1 MTYEDRKEIKGFVE
15 QKKQRIFKSVA
26 LNDASQI
33 VSAMAGNIINH
44 FSLEELKDMTIL
56 LAKEFEQYLNE

>member
-1 MTYEDRKEIKGFVE
+1 
-15 QKKQRIFKSVA
+15 

-33 VSAMAGNIINH
+33 VSAMAGSIVNH
-44 FSLEELKDMTIL
+44 FSIEELKDMTIL